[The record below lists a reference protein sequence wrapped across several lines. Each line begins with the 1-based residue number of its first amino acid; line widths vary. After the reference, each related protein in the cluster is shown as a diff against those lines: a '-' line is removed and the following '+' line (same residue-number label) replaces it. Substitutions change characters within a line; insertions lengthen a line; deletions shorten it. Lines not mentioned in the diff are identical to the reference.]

1 MEDRAI
7 IELFFQRSEEAI
19 SATDKKYGP
28 YCLSIARNI
37 LPDREDAREA
47 VNDTYLGAW
56 NAIPP
61 HVPNSLAAF
70 LGKITRR
77 ISINRYQA
85 NHAAKRGGGEV
96 TLALEELSGCIPS
109 PVDVETAL
117 EEKELAKLLNA
128 FVRALPETEQK
139 VFVCRYWY
147 LEPVKITAKRFG
159 FSESKVKSM
168 LFRIRNK
175 LREEL
180 EKEGIT
186 V

>member
-1 MEDRAI
+1 MDDNRI
-7 IELFFQRSEEAI
+7 IELYFLRSEEAI
-19 SATDKKYGP
+19 SATDKKYGA

-37 LPDREDAREA
+37 LPNPEDAREA

-61 HVPNSLAAF
+61 HKPASLASF

-77 ISINRYQA
+77 ISINKWQA
-85 NHAAKRGGGEV
+85 AHTAKRGSGEIP
-96 TLALEELSGCIPS
+96 LALEELSECIPS
-109 PVDVETAL
+109 PMDVEQTLAG
-117 EEKELAKLLNA
+117 KELAEFLNQ
-128 FVRALPETEQK
+128 FVRSLPEMERK
-139 VFVCRYWY
+139 VFLCRYWY

-168 LFRIRNK
+168 LLRTRNK
-175 LREEL
+175 LRKEL
-180 EKEGIT
+180 EKEGIP